1 MISFSNRS
9 VRGKIVF
16 IVLVTTL
23 SALVLSSSVMFYL
36 IWTNIK
42 DEAFM
47 RAHIDGALFS
57 ELVVPSLFLNDKVNA
72 NEILSKLHNLD
83 RVTYACVVDASGN
96 EFANYYKDGEKETC
110 NKELV
115 LEKTETIKYID
126 DVLILNRPIFYQN
139 EYFGHLNIEFSMK
152 HLEQMRFDYIKMF
165 SLILLFM
172 IALSYLAAQK
182 MQNVISRPI
191 LELLS
196 YIKEISK
203 TANYKLRITKEYDDE
218 IGKLYDGFNRM
229 LVQIQARK
237 DAAQKAQNELFNLNE
252 KLEELVQSRTQNLND
267 LNIELKDSI
276 DTIKKTQSQLIQ
288 SEKMAALG
296 GLVAGVAHEINT
308 PIGLSVTGITH
319 LQDTS
324 IDLKKL
330 YKNNEMSQD
339 DFEDYLDA
347 NIQLCESIYLN
358 LKRGAELVASFKK
371 VASDQSIEEKRSFK
385 LKNYL
390 EQVLISLRNK
400 LKQTKIS
407 VDIIC
412 EDDLVIFSD
421 AGAIAQIVTN
431 LIINSLIHA
440 FDRDDIGKITLSI
453 KSENNKIIMIYSDNG
468 KGIEEDILPKV
479 FNPFFT
485 TNRES
490 GGTGLGLNIV
500 YNIVTSTLGGEIS
513 IKSKVGVCTT
523 FTISLPIFIDERI
536 MCNVSDNGVLQKV

>member
-23 SALVLSSSVMFYL
+23 SALALSSSVMFYL
-36 IWTNIK
+36 IWNNIK

-47 RAHIDGALFS
+47 RAHIDGELFS
-57 ELVVPSLFLNDKVNA
+57 ELVVPSLLLNDKVSA

-83 RVTYACVVDASGN
+83 RVTYAHLVDASGN
-96 EFANYYKDGEKETC
+96 KFANYHKDEEKQIC
-110 NKELV
+110 NKELE
-115 LEKTETIKYID
+115 LDKIETIKYVN
-126 DVLILNRPIFYQN
+126 DVLILNRAIFYQN
-139 EYFGHLNIEFSMK
+139 KYFGHLNIEFSMK

-196 YIKEISK
+196 YMKEISK

-237 DAAQKAQNELFNLNE
+237 DATQKAQNELFNLNE

-319 LQDTS
+319 LQDS
-324 IDLKKL
+324 SVDLKKL
-330 YKNNEMSQD
+330 YQNNDMSQD
-339 DFEDYLDA
+339 DFEDYLDT

-358 LKRGAELVASFKK
+358 LRRGAELVASFKK

-385 LKNYL
+385 LKKYL

-412 EDDLVIFSD
+412 DDKLVIFSD

-440 FDRDDIGKITLSI
+440 FDKNDNGKITLSVT
-453 KSENNKIIMIYSDNG
+453 SENNRIIMIYTDNG
-468 KGIEEDILPKV
+468 KGIKEDILPKV

-485 TNRES
+485 TNREA

-513 IKSKVGVCTT
+513 IKSKVGICTT
-523 FTISLPIFIDERI
+523 FTISLPILIDERI
-536 MCNVSDNGVLQKV
+536 MCIVTDK

>member
-1 MISFSNRS
+1 MINFSNRS
-9 VRGKIVF
+9 VRDKIVF
-16 IVLVTTL
+16 IALVTTL

-36 IWTNIK
+36 IWNNTK

-47 RAHIDGALFS
+47 RARLDGALFS
-57 ELVVPSLFLNDKVNA
+57 ELVVPFLLFNDKVGA
-72 NEILSKLHNLD
+72 NETLSKFHNLD
-83 RVTYACVVDASGN
+83 RVTYAHLVDASGN
-96 EFANYYKDGEKETC
+96 EFANYHTDKEKEFY
-110 NKELV
+110 NKKLA
-115 LEKTETIKYID
+115 LERNETIKHVNN
-126 DVLILNRPIFYQN
+126 VLILNRPIFYQN
-139 EYFGHLNIEFSMK
+139 EYLGHLNIEFSMK

-165 SLILLFM
+165 SLIVLLM
-172 IALSYLAAQK
+172 IALSYFAAQK

-191 LELLS
+191 LKLLS
-196 YIKEISK
+196 YMNKISK
-203 TANYKLRITKEYDDE
+203 TADYKLRITKEYDDE
-218 IGKLYDGFNRM
+218 IGKLYDGFDSM

-237 DAAQKAQNELFNLNE
+237 DATQKAQNELFNLNE
-252 KLEELVQSRTQNLND
+252 KLEERVQSRTQNLND

-308 PIGLSVTGITH
+308 PIGLSVTGVTH

-324 IDLKKL
+324 VALKKL
-330 YKNNEMSQD
+330 YNSNEMSQD
-339 DFEDYLDA
+339 DFEDYLDT

-358 LKRGAELVASFKK
+358 LRRGAELVSSFKK

-385 LKNYL
+385 VKEYL

-412 EDDLVIFSD
+412 KDDLEIFSD
-421 AGAIAQIVTN
+421 AGAIAQIITN

-440 FDRDDIGKITLSI
+440 FNKGDNGKITLSVTN
-453 KSENNKIIMIYSDNG
+453 ENNNFIIIYDDNG
-468 KGIEEDILPKV
+468 KGIEQDVLPKV
-479 FNPFFT
+479 FDPFFT

-490 GGTGLGLNIV
+490 GGTGLGLNII

-513 IKSKVGVCTT
+513 VKSKVGIGTT
-523 FTISLPIFIDERI
+523 FTIILPTFIDERI
-536 MCNVSDNGVLQKV
+536 MCTITDEGKV